1 MASVPQEYS
10 RHGRHDIVS
19 PTTATKARE
28 SMSMQSLGRAVMR
41 WRYILVAVIGLVSVL
56 SGLSLADLETREDE
70 STWMDEYDPARVNYD
85 RFRDL
90 FGPDRFIVV
99 AYETPHA
106 FSRSEI
112 EYLDYL
118 TMRLDGLPHISEVT
132 SLTTLDECVVTRSGS
147 VTRQFLR
154 CADAPCTEM
163 ERNELEDRIAG
174 NPFVDGILISG
185 DRHMFAIFLKVES
198 TLDGAIYRAISDAL
212 QTNLDYETRLTGRH
226 FYYGGGPVYD
236 AKINAIMERD
246 VKVFTPLVLI
256 LSGVVLY
263 VLFRNWRA
271 MALTLLAV
279 ILAMIWTFGLKAAT
293 ASPVTPVSTTLV
305 ALIIIIG
312 VANSVHFI
320 SHYRLELTRSNS
332 TEQAMLRTFSRA
344 GPPCFLTSL
353 TTAIGFASLIIS
365 DIPLIRHLGMY
376 AGFGILSAFALTI
389 VLLPAGLRGVNIRTA
404 LSKER
409 SRIWSSTGSF
419 VVQHSRMVIIGWM
432 VLAALVAL
440 GTLKVQVEPSMTEYL
455 KPDSP
460 VRQAAD
466 IIDER
471 LAGSSSIELLLEG
484 PPGSFED
491 ATVLREIDRLQNS
504 IENRAHVAMST
515 SPVDFV
521 KQMNGGRIPEADIAV
536 DRAFTYLTQSDIGGF
551 EEYYVAGDVDSVRVS
566 LRTKQMQLAERE
578 SIIGEVEEFA
588 RENLAGFAL
597 TVTGG
602 EGLVNEITVDVVR
615 TQVLSVIIAVAVI
628 LALMLLFFGP
638 RGALAAIL
646 PNVVPII
653 MLFGVMGLAGFELN
667 IATITV
673 AAICIGLVVDD
684 TIHYFSHF
692 RRLVAQTGDPDTA
705 AVEALHEVGTALA
718 FTSFTLAVGF
728 CVFTLSESAFL
739 VQFGVLAM
747 IALVTA
753 FGADI
758 TMGPA
763 ILSRYSVFGRRVFK
777 R

>member
-1 MASVPQEYS
+1 
-10 RHGRHDIVS
+10 
-19 PTTATKARE
+19 
-28 SMSMQSLGRAVMR
+28 MSMHSPGQIIIR
-41 WRYILVAVIGLVSVL
+41 WRHILVAMIALVSIL
-56 SGLSLADLETREDE
+56 SCLSLADLEMREDE
-70 STWMDEYDPARVNYD
+70 STWMDEDHRARVDYD
-85 RFRDL
+85 RFREL
-90 FGPDRFIVV
+90 FGSDRFIVV
-99 AYETPHA
+99 AYETPDA
-106 FSRSEI
+106 FSRPEI

-118 TMRLDGLPHISEVT
+118 SMRLDGLSHISEVT
-132 SLTTLDECVVTRSGS
+132 SLTTLNESVVTHFGS
-147 VTRQFLR
+147 VSREFLR
-154 CADAPCTEM
+154 CVDAPYTES
-163 ERNELEDRIAG
+163 ERNALENRIAE

-185 DRHMFAIFLKVES
+185 DRHMLAILLKVKS
-198 TLDGAIYRAISDAL
+198 TLDGETYRAITDAL

-246 VKVFTPLVLI
+246 VKVFTPLVLL

-263 VLFRNWRA
+263 VLFRSWRA
-271 MALTLLAV
+271 VALTLLAV

-332 TEQAMLRTFSRA
+332 TGQAILHTFSRA

-353 TTAIGFASLIIS
+353 TTAIGFASLVVS

-376 AGFGILSAFALTI
+376 AGFGILSTFILMI
-389 VLLPAGLRGVNIRTA
+389 ILLPAGLRGVRIHTA
-404 LSKER
+404 TNEER
-409 SRIWSSTGSF
+409 PRIWSSTGSF
-419 VVQHSRMVIIGWM
+419 VVQHSRIVIIGWM
-432 VLAALVAL
+432 VVAALLAL
-440 GTLKVQVEPSMTEYL
+440 GTLKLQVEPSMTEYL
-455 KPDSP
+455 KSDSP
-460 VRQAAD
+460 VRQAANV
-466 IIDER
+466 IDER

-491 ATVLREIDRLQNS
+491 ASVLREIDRLQNS
-504 IENRAHVAMST
+504 VENRAHVTQST
-515 SPVDFV
+515 SPVDFIERL
-521 KQMNGGRIPEADIAV
+521 NGGRIPESDIATE
-536 DRAFTYLTQSDIGGF
+536 RAFIYLAQSDIDRFG
-551 EEYYVAGDVDSVRVS
+551 EYYMAGDIDSVRVS
-566 LRTKQMQLAERE
+566 LRTKQMQLAERQ
-578 SIIGEVEEFA
+578 SIISEIEQSA
-588 RENLAGFAL
+588 HENLSGFSL

-602 EGLVNEITVDVVR
+602 EGLVNDITVDIVR
-615 TQVLSVIIAVAVI
+615 TQVLSVAIAVAVI
-628 LALMLLFFGP
+628 LTLMLLFFGP
-638 RGALAAIL
+638 RGAIAAIL
-646 PNVVPII
+646 PNVTPII
-653 MLFGVMGLAGFELN
+653 ILFGIMGLAGFELN

-692 RRLVAQTGDPDTA
+692 RRLVAHTGEPDTA

-718 FTSFTLAVGF
+718 FTSLTLAVGF

-763 ILSRYSVFGRRVFK
+763 ILSRYSVFGRRAFK

>member
-1 MASVPQEYS
+1 
-10 RHGRHDIVS
+10 
-19 PTTATKARE
+19 
-28 SMSMQSLGRAVMR
+28 MR
-41 WRYILVAVIGLVSVL
+41 WRYVLIAVITLVSVL
-56 SGLSLADLETREDE
+56 SCLSLTELETREDE
-70 STWMDEYDPARVNYD
+70 STWMDEDDRARVDYD

-90 FGPDRFIVV
+90 FGSDRFIVV
-99 AYETPHA
+99 AYETPDA
-106 FSRSEI
+106 FRRSEI

-132 SLTTLDECVVTRSGS
+132 SLTTLEEGVVTRSGS

-154 CADAPCTEM
+154 CADAPCTER
-163 ERNELEDRIAG
+163 ERNELENRIAG

-185 DRHMFAIFLKVES
+185 DRHMLAIFLKVES
-198 TLDGAIYRAISDAL
+198 TLDGATYRAITDAL
-212 QTNLDYETRLTGRH
+212 QVSLDYETRLTGRH

-246 VKVFTPLVLI
+246 VKVFTPLVLL

-263 VLFRNWRA
+263 MLFRSWRA
-271 MALTLLAV
+271 VTLTLLAV
-279 ILAMIWTFGLKAAT
+279 ILAMIWTFGLKATT

-320 SHYRLELTRSNS
+320 SHYRLELSRSPS
-332 TEQAMLRTFSRA
+332 TEQAMLHTFSRA

-353 TTAIGFASLIIS
+353 TTAIGFASLMVS

-389 VLLPAGLRGVNIRTA
+389 VLLPAGLRGVNVPTA
-404 LSKER
+404 MGKER

-440 GTLKVQVEPSMTEYL
+440 GILKVQVEPSMTEYL
-455 KPDSP
+455 KPDSA

-466 IIDER
+466 VIDER

-484 PPGSFED
+484 PSGSFED
-491 ATVLREIDRLQNS
+491 ASVLREIDRLQNS
-504 IENRAHVAMST
+504 IENRAHVAKST
-515 SPVDFV
+515 SPVDFME
-521 KQMNGGRIPEADIAV
+521 QLNDGHLPGSDIAAE
-536 DRAFTYLTQSDIGGF
+536 RAFIHLTQSDVGAF
-551 EEYYVAGDVDSVRVS
+551 QEYYVAGDVDSVRVS
-566 LRTKQMQLAERE
+566 LRTKQMQLIQRE
-578 SIIGEVEEFA
+578 SIVREVEEFA
-588 RENLAGFAL
+588 HENLAGFSL

-615 TQVLSVIIAVAVI
+615 TQVLSVVIAVTVI

-638 RGALAAIL
+638 RGAMAAIL
-646 PNVVPII
+646 PNVTPIVI
-653 MLFGVMGLAGFELN
+653 LFGIMGLAGFELN

-718 FTSFTLAVGF
+718 FTSLTLAVGF

-747 IALVTA
+747 IALITA

-763 ILSRYSVFGRRVFK
+763 ILSRYSVFGRKAFR

>member
-1 MASVPQEYS
+1 
-10 RHGRHDIVS
+10 
-19 PTTATKARE
+19 
-28 SMSMQSLGRAVMR
+28 MSMQSLGRTIMR
-41 WRYILVAVIGLVSVL
+41 WRHVLLALIALVTVL
-56 SGLSLADLETREDE
+56 SCLSLAGLETREDE
-70 STWMDEYDPARVNYD
+70 STWMDEDDRARVDYD
-85 RFRDL
+85 RFREL

-99 AYETPHA
+99 AYETPDA

-118 TMRLDGLPHISEVT
+118 SMRLDGLPHISEVT
-132 SLTTLDECVVTRSGS
+132 SLTTLDENVATRFGTVTRE
-147 VTRQFLR
+147 FLR
-154 CADAPCTEM
+154 CADAPCTERQ
-163 ERNELEDRIAG
+163 RNELENRISD

-185 DRHMFAIFLKVES
+185 DRHMLAIVLKVES
-198 TLDGAIYRAISDAL
+198 TLDGETYRSITDAL
-212 QTNLDYETRLTGRH
+212 QASLDYETRLTGKH

-246 VKVFTPLVLI
+246 VKVFTPLVLL

-263 VLFRNWRA
+263 VLFRSWRST
-271 MALTLLAV
+271 ALTLLAV
-279 ILAMIWTFGLKAAT
+279 VLAMIWTFGLKAIT

-332 TEQAMLRTFSRA
+332 TGEAMLHTFSRA

-376 AGFGILSAFALTI
+376 AGFGIMSAFALTI
-389 VLLPAGLRGVNIRTA
+389 VLLPAGLRGVKIGAAT
-404 LSKER
+404 SKGR

-419 VVQHSRMVIIGWM
+419 VVQHSRLVIIGWL
-432 VLAALVAL
+432 VVAALVAL
-440 GTLKVQVEPSMTEYL
+440 GTLKLQVEPSMVEYL
-455 KPDSP
+455 KPASP

-466 IIDER
+466 VIDER

-484 PPGSFED
+484 PPGSFKD
-491 ATVLREIDRLQNS
+491 ASVLREIDRLQNS
-504 IENRAHVAMST
+504 IENRAHVAQST
-515 SPVDFV
+515 SPVDFIR
-521 KQMNGGRIPEADIAV
+521 QMNGGRIPESDTATE
-536 DRAFTYLTQSDIGGF
+536 RAFTYLTQSDIDGF
-551 EEYYVAGDVDSVRVS
+551 EEYYVAGGVDSFRVS

-578 SIIGEVEEFA
+578 SIIGEVQEFA
-588 RENLAGFAL
+588 HENLSGFSL

-615 TQVLSVIIAVAVI
+615 TQVLSVVIAVAVI

-638 RGALAAIL
+638 RGAMAAIL
-646 PNVVPII
+646 PNVTPII
-653 MLFGVMGLAGFELN
+653 ILFGVMGLAGFKLN

-692 RRLVAQTGDPDTA
+692 RRIVAQTGDPDTA

-763 ILSRYSVFGRRVFK
+763 ILSRYSVFGRRAFK